1 MRMICVITAAT
12 IALLGAL
19 PAAAADKGKERGKN
33 KDKDVV
39 DIQEGVVIRGATEL
53 PKLLYIVP
61 WKKAD
66 AGDVVM
72 QPGSSIFGDELEPVD
87 REVFQRQV
95 HYHEMM
101 QTQELAQRR

>member
-1 MRMICVITAAT
+1 
-12 IALLGAL
+12 
-19 PAAAADKGKERGKN
+19 
-33 KDKDVV
+33 
-39 DIQEGVVIRGATEL
+39 
-53 PKLLYIVP
+53 
-61 WKKAD
+61 
-66 AGDVVM
+66 M

>member
-1 MRMICVITAAT
+1 MIKVIVVAGMAMLGSLSAMAA
-12 IALLGAL
+12 
-19 PAAAADKGKERGKN
+19 
-33 KDKDVV
+33 DKDVV

-61 WKKAD
+61 WKKA
-66 AGDVVM
+66 GVGEVIM
-72 QPGSSIFGDELEPVD
+72 QPGSSIFGDELTPID

-101 QTQELAQRR
+101 QTRELAQRR